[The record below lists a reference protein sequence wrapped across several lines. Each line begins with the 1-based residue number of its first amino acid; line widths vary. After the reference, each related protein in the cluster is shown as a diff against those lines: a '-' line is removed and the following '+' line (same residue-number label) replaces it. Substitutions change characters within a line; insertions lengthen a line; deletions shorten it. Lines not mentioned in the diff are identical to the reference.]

1 MATVHMSAQQTYQ
14 GTQYM
19 LNPYAYNPAYAG
31 MSFTM
36 DVNINIRNQYSGLI
50 QNPSTQM
57 INGHLPLYKIKGA
70 AGMKIEN
77 EQLGNLRKTGVHA
90 SISKIFD
97 SSTGL
102 LAVALQAGVSQFSLD
117 GSQLITPDGTY
128 QGSVINHN
136 DPILS
141 ALQQGDWSPQWVLGI
156 YYKAKDF
163 EVGADIKQLA
173 AIPVDLGEAQLD
185 LIPHAD
191 IYIQYKKRV
200 NEQLILKPSI
210 LLKANENWLQTD
222 FSLLVE
228 YSGNIF
234 GGVSIRGYNNT
245 SIDALA
251 IIGGMRLS
259 EHISLSYS
267 YDAGLSALR
276 RVNEGSHEIL
286 LKYSL
291 NRLIGAS
298 VAPKIIYNPRNL

>member
-1 MATVHMSAQQTYQ
+1 MTAQQTYQ

-57 INGHLPLYKIKGA
+57 INGHLPLYKINGA
-70 AGMKIEN
+70 AGMKVEN

-97 SSTGL
+97 SSSGL
-102 LAVALQAGVSQFSLD
+102 LAIALQAGVSQFSID
-117 GSQLITPDGTY
+117 GSKLITPDGTY
-128 QGSVINHN
+128 NGAVINHN

-141 ALQQGDWSPQWVLGI
+141 VLQQGGWSPQWVLGI
-156 YYKAKDF
+156 YYKAKKLEFGVD
-163 EVGADIKQLA
+163 VKQLA
-173 AIPVDLGEAQLD
+173 AIPASIGEAELK
-185 LIPHAD
+185 LVPHAD
-191 IYIQYKKRV
+191 LYLQYKQRI
-200 NEQLILKPSI
+200 NDRLIMKPSF
-210 LLKANENWLQTD
+210 LLKVNENWVQTD
-222 FSLLVE
+222 FSFVLQHN
-228 YSGNIF
+228 GNVF
-234 GGVSIRGYNNT
+234 GGISLRGYNNT

-251 IIGGMRLS
+251 GIVGMRLS

-267 YDAGLSALR
+267 FDAGLSAIK

-286 LKYSL
+286 IKYSL
-291 NRLIGAS
+291 NRLIGAGA
-298 VAPKIIYNPRNL
+298 APKIIYNPRNL